1 MKASISYHEFG
12 RLARQLLLALAAVA
26 VSCGYAAG
34 MSDTQRD
41 LNCLRGKYNVNH
53 NVAQLHG
60 TTNESGIIVFEFEI
74 PYGRHLYHVSITSN
88 AVSLALHTIGHGD
101 KQEIVAHGVDI
112 ELIESF
118 QRELLSYKYEP
129 LSVTSGP
136 RYVYVSNL
144 NTPMQWYKFDFP
156 WWISS
161 CRSDI
166 PKGMLIGVDP
176 CTAKAY
182 QSYSAIFRRYIY
194 PNIMQ
199 LQDKRIKS
207 CRQKDNHVSH

>member
-60 TTNESGIIVFEFEI
+60 TTNESDIIVFEFEI
-74 PYGRHLYHVSITSN
+74 PYGRRLYHVSITSN

>member
-1 MKASISYHEFG
+1 MNLKILSLSCVAFTWVMLAECSII
-12 RLARQLLLALAAVA
+12 
-26 VSCGYAAG
+26 
-34 MSDTQRD
+34 SDTQKD
-41 LNCLRGKYNVNH
+41 IDYLHGKYNVNH
-53 NVAQLHG
+53 NVSQLHC

-74 PYGRHLYHVSITSN
+74 PYGRRLYHVSITSN